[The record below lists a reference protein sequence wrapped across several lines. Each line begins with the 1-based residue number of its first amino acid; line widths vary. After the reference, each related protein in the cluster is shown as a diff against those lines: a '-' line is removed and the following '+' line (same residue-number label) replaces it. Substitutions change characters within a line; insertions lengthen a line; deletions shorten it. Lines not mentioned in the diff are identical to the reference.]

1 MNTFNGLQFMSLD
14 RSMYLKIQSLL
25 NLLEEKLPLVQ
36 RVVVMHNEQVIW

>member
-14 RSMYLKIQSLL
+14 RNMYLKIQSLL

-36 RVVVMHNEQVIW
+36 RVVVMHNDQVIW